1 MRPIGLLLVLV
12 LGLLPRTASPQGGVP
27 LGPEFRVN
35 TFTTGSQSAPAVS
48 SDIGGDFVVV
58 WESPQDGSGN
68 GVFGQRYSAGG
79 VPLGPE
85 FLANTF
91 TTGNQFA
98 PAATS
103 DISGNFVVV
112 WVSELQDGS
121 GLGVFGQHFASSGAP
136 MGPEFRINSFTT
148 GDQAAPSLVVEKS
161 GIFLVVWT
169 SDGQDGSGLG
179 VYGQRFVPLSTPLG
193 PEFRINTETA
203 ADQRSPSVAATQSG
217 TFVIAWESDGQD
229 GSNLGVFGQRY
240 SSSGPPQGPEFRV
253 NTFTTGSQLAPT
265 VAATFGTFVVVW
277 QSPGQDGSGYGIFG
291 QRFASSA
298 GTPLGSEFLVN
309 TSVAG
314 DQSDPAA
321 ANDINGQ
328 FVVVWEDANQDAPI
342 GNTSGIFGQRFVNTG
357 SPAGSEFRVNTYTTG
372 AQRHPSVATPFFGN
386 FAVVWASDAQDGSSH
401 GVFGQRYSMIVPVE
415 LMQFK
420 VE

>member
-1 MRPIGLLLVLV
+1 
-12 LGLLPRTASPQGGVP
+12 
-27 LGPEFRVN
+27 
-35 TFTTGSQSAPAVS
+35 
-48 SDIGGDFVVV
+48 
-58 WESPQDGSGN
+58 
-68 GVFGQRYSAGG
+68 

-179 VYGQRFVPLSTPLG
+179 VYGQRFVPLSTPFG

-217 TFVIAWESDGQD
+217 TFVIAWESDGED

-415 LMQFK
+415 LMRFG

>member
-1 MRPIGLLLVLV
+1 MRQIGLLLVIV
-12 LGLLPRTASPQGGVP
+12 LGFLPRTASPQAGVP

-58 WESPQDGSGN
+58 WESAQDGSGN
-68 GVFGQRYSAGG
+68 GVFGQRYSTGG

-85 FLANTF
+85 FLVNTF

-103 DISGNFVVV
+103 DISGDFVVV

-136 MGPEFRINSFTT
+136 VGAEFRINSFTT

-179 VYGQRFVPLSTPLG
+179 VYGQRFVSVSTPFG

-203 ADQRSPSVAATQSG
+203 ADQRSPSVAATQNGS
-217 TFVIAWESDGQD
+217 FVIAWESDGQD
-229 GSNLGVFGQRY
+229 GSSLGVFGQRY
-240 SSSGPPQGPEFRV
+240 SSSGPPEGPEFRV
-253 NTFTTGSQLAPT
+253 NTFTTGGQLAPA
-265 VAATFGTFVVVW
+265 VAATFATFVVVW
-277 QSPGQDGSGYGIFG
+277 QGSGQDGSGYGVFG
-291 QRFASSA
+291 QRFVDA
-298 GTPLGSEFLVN
+298 GFPLGGEFPVN
-309 TSVAG
+309 SSVAG
-314 DQSDPAA
+314 DQSDPSV

-328 FVVVWEDANQDAPI
+328 FVVVWEDANQGAPI
-342 GNTSGIFGQRFVNTG
+342 GNAAGVFGQRFANTG

-372 AQRHPSVATPFFGN
+372 AQRQPSVASPFFGN
-386 FAVVWASDAQDGSSH
+386 FAVVWASDTQDGSSY
-401 GVFGQRYSMIVPVE
+401 GVFGQRYGPIVPVE
-415 LMQFK
+415 LMHFR